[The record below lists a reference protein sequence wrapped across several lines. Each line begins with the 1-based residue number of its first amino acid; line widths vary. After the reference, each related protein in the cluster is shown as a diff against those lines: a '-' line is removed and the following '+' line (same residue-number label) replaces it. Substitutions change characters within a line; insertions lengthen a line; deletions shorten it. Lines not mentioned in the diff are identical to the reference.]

1 MGTVE
6 AAAPDRPTCIR
17 NRPLA
22 VPLCAVA
29 VSNNAVAGVVLH
41 YLEDNPDEIET
52 VGPLVLASME
62 GSRPVTDP
70 ATMPVHVT
78 CGAVAVT
85 ADWRVLHVRHRS
97 LAGWLLP
104 GGHVAAGDQS
114 LLGAALRQLTEGTGI
129 AANSV
134 IPDTAR
140 PVDID
145 AQVVPTN
152 PARGEPSHV
161 HYDVRFV
168 LYVPDGTVQLCSEE
182 ITDYRW
188 IAVRDLSGTLGDKL
202 RARCARGAQPEWAHL
217 AR

>member
-1 MGTVE
+1 M
-6 AAAPDRPTCIR
+6 
-17 NRPLA
+17 
-22 VPLCAVA
+22 A
-29 VSNNAVAGVVLH
+29 VSNNAVAGVVLR

-70 ATMPVHVT
+70 ATMPAHVT

-85 ADWRVLHVRHRS
+85 ADWRVLHVRHRRS
-97 LAGWLLP
+97 AGWLLP
-104 GGHVAAGDQS
+104 GGHLEGGDQS
-114 LLGAALRQLTEGTGI
+114 LLGAALRELAEGTGI

-145 AQVVPTN
+145 AQVVPAN

-168 LYVPDGTVQLCSEE
+168 LYVPGETVQLCSGK
-182 ITDYRW
+182 ITDHRW
-188 IAVRDLSGTLGDKL
+188 IAVRDLSGTFGDKL
-202 RARCARGAQPEWAHL
+202 RARCARGVQPEWAHL